1 MSPVLLVDLQ
11 DTGVLLI
18 GGRENPR
25 GLAWQ
30 QQRGVGAPAVNHAA
44 DHKHAGT
51 VVLKHHFASG
61 NLAFEVPVPQPGT
74 LHNTQVQRS
83 GDSLPRMVPPISVF
97 NCLSPLSGW
106 HPVGA

>member
-51 VVLKHHFASG
+51 LVLKLHFASG
-61 NLAFEVPVPQPGT
+61 NIAFKMPVPRPRT
-74 LHNTQVQRS
+74 LYFVW
-83 GDSLPRMVPPISVF
+83 V
-97 NCLSPLSGW
+97 
-106 HPVGA
+106 